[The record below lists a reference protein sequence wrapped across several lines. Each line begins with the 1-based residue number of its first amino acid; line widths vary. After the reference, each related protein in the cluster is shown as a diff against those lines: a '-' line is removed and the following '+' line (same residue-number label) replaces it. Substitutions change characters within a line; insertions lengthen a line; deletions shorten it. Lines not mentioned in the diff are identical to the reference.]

1 MNDTDRKQVLIG
13 VDIGGTKTAVCAAA
27 ASGEILDRRSFATA
41 GPSDTIK
48 MMVSAA
54 RAMAGR
60 AEAIG
65 ISCGGP
71 LDWQRGLILSPPNL
85 PGWDHVAIA
94 EQLSKALSAPAWLE
108 NDANAGALAEWRFG
122 AGRGCRNMVFL
133 TCGTGMGAGLMLD
146 GRLYRGATGLAG
158 EVGHIRLADDGPVGH
173 NKAGSF
179 EGFCS
184 GGGIAR
190 LALRMRGQPH
200 APSPLDDVAE
210 SEMSARHVAQ
220 AADDGDRFAQD
231 VIAESGRHLG
241 RGLAVIVDMLN
252 PEVIVLG
259 PLSWRLGRRWLDP
272 AMRVLQEEALSGATA
287 ACRVEPAALHESI
300 GDHAAIAVAL
310 DRLGAAAS

>member
-1 MNDTDRKQVLIG
+1 MSGANRDQVLLG
-13 VDIGGTKTAVCAAA
+13 VDIGGTKTAVCAAT
-27 ASGEILDRRSFATA
+27 ASGEILDRQSFATA
-41 GPSDTIK
+41 GPSETIK
-48 MMVSAA
+48 MIVSAA
-54 RAMAGR
+54 RAMAER

-85 PGWDHVAIA
+85 PGWDHVAITD
-94 EQLSKALSAPAWLE
+94 QLSESLGAPAWLE

-133 TCGTGMGAGLMLD
+133 TCGTGIGAGLILN
-146 GRLYRGATGLAG
+146 GRLYRGATGLSG

-190 LALRMRGQPH
+190 LALHMRSQPH
-200 APSPLDDVAE
+200 APSALDGLGE
-210 SEMSARHVAQ
+210 GELTARHIAQ
-220 AADDGDRFAQD
+220 AADQGDRFAHD

-241 RGLAVIVDMLN
+241 RALAVIVDALN
-252 PEVIVLG
+252 PELIVLG

-272 AMRVLQEEALSGATA
+272 AMHVLQQEALSGATA
-287 ACRVEPAALHESI
+287 VCRVEPAALRESI
-300 GDHAAIAVAL
+300 GDYAAIAVAL
-310 DRLGAAAS
+310 DRLNTAAG